1 MNLDL
6 ICGRGV
12 ADALIDALS
21 FGPLFFPERYDRSNA
36 PKKYKSDQN
45 LAKSKKNKK

>member
-21 FGPLFFPERYDRSNA
+21 FGPLSIFSREI
-36 PKKYKSDQN
+36 
-45 LAKSKKNKK
+45 